1 MIHRRPLEGFYNET
15 RPFPRSSE
23 TKNDQRKETVF
34 FSACLSL
41 CVCVCVCVLNEMRRN
56 QWPQSS
62 SIVRNPTD
70 GEGPRRNGRDEATAN
85 QYGRR
90 GSRSS
95 FFFCFSLLFLEHDPR
110 KSVENI
116 KERKGSRT
124 GQLESIDEN
133 RCSLSLSLSTVTM
146 MTMMIAL
153 GPFQSSLSV

>member
-1 MIHRRPLEGFYNET
+1 MAAEFIDRSKSNGRRRAKEKRKRRGDGQSI
-15 RPFPRSSE
+15 RPAGLAFFFF
-23 TKNDQRKETVF
+23 F
-34 FSACLSL
+34 FSL
-41 CVCVCVCVLNEMRRN
+41 
-56 QWPQSS
+56 
-62 SIVRNPTD
+62 
-70 GEGPRRNGRDEATAN
+70 
-85 QYGRR
+85 
-90 GSRSS
+90 
-95 FFFCFSLLFLEHDPR
+95 SLLFLEHDPR

>member
-1 MIHRRPLEGFYNET
+1 MAAEFID
-15 RPFPRSSE
+15 RSKS
-23 TKNDQRKETVF
+23 
-34 FSACLSL
+34 
-41 CVCVCVCVLNEMRRN
+41 
-56 QWPQSS
+56 
-62 SIVRNPTD
+62 
-70 GEGPRRNGRDEATAN
+70 NGRRRAKEKRK
-85 QYGRR
+85 RR
-90 GSRSS
+90 GDGQSIRPAGLAVF